1 MVRKDTRELLLDAAV
16 VVVNEIGFYRATM
29 DAIVAQAEFSK
40 GCLTHYFKTK
50 NQCLLAVI
58 DRYFERILTDAHTIY
73 AELPEGPGRMLK
85 AYLQSWVN
93 WQEPPGPVQMM
104 GMLED
109 PELRERVIEYR
120 ISHYEL
126 VLDGLVPEFV
136 AQKTLLWCAGLW
148 TTPFLARATPQEM
161 SVFRKI
167 MLDEM
172 FAMIDASVADS
183 AAG

>member
-1 MVRKDTRELLLDAAV
+1 MVRRDTRELLLDAAV
-16 VVVNEIGFYRATM
+16 KVVNEMGFYRATM
-29 DAIVAQAEFSK
+29 DAIVAQAEVSK

-58 DRYFERILTDAHTIY
+58 DRYFERILSDAEALFTT
-73 AELPEGPGRMLK
+73 LPEGPGRMLK

-93 WQEPPGPVQMM
+93 WQEPPGPVVML

-109 PELRERVIEYR
+109 PELRGRVIEYR
-120 ISHYEL
+120 IRHYEM

-148 TTPFLARATPQEM
+148 TTPLLAKATPEEM
-161 SVFRKI
+161 SAFRGV
-167 MLDEM
+167 MLNEM
-172 FAMIDASVADS
+172 FNMIDASVAVP
-183 AAG
+183 AI

>member
-1 MVRKDTRELLLDAAV
+1 MGRRDTRELLLDAAV

-29 DAIVAQAEFSK
+29 DAIVAQADVSK

-58 DRYFERILTDAHTIY
+58 DRYFERILADAMRLH

-85 AYLQSWVN
+85 AYLKSWVD
-93 WQEPPGPVQMM
+93 WQEPPGPVVML

-109 PELRERVIEYR
+109 PELRERVIKYR
-120 ISHYEL
+120 LEHYTL
-126 VLDGLVPEFV
+126 VLDGMVPDFV

-148 TTPFLARATPQEM
+148 TTPYLARATPEEM
-161 SVFRKI
+161 SMFRKV
-167 MLDEM
+167 MLNEM
-172 FAMIDASVADS
+172 YAMIDASVAERS
-183 AAG
+183 AG